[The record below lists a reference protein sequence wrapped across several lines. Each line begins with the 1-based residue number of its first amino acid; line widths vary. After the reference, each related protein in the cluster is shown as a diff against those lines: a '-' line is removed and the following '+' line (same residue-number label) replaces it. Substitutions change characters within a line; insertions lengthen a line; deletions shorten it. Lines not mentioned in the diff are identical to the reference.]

1 MEDNEAIRAA
11 LDGLSRRQGAAP
23 KSVPPLALAI
33 GWVNAG
39 GKAGPERE
47 ALVRG
52 LHGPTLAAG
61 VGEWVTPSGLG
72 ADKERALALWKA
84 AAKRA
89 LKGRGSAG
97 RTPAERVKATVWV
110 TLEAR
115 AKLDRGETV
124 TITGATLAEV
134 CDG

>member
-1 MEDNEAIRAA
+1 VI
-11 LDGLSRRQGAAP
+11 
-23 KSVPPLALAI
+23 PLALAI
-33 GWVNAG
+33 AWVHAG

-47 ALVRG
+47 ALVRS

-61 VGEWVTPSGLG
+61 VGEWVTPNGLG
-72 ADKERALALWKA
+72 ADQAAALALWKA

-97 RTPAERVKATVWV
+97 AKPAERVPATVWV
-110 TLEAR
+110 TLGMR

-124 TITGATLAEV
+124 TITGATLVEV

>member
-1 MEDNEAIRAA
+1 MT
-11 LDGLSRRQGAAP
+11 
-23 KSVPPLALAI
+23 PLALAI
-33 GWVNAG
+33 EWVNAG

-52 LHGPTLAAG
+52 LHGPSLRAG
-61 VGEWVTPSGLG
+61 VPWVTPSGHTLHK
-72 ADKERALALWKA
+72 DVALALWKA

-97 RTPAERVKATVWV
+97 AKPAPRVPRLVLVTERMAS
-110 TLEAR
+110 A
-115 AKLDRGETV
+115 LDRGETV
-124 TITGATLAEV
+124 VITGATLVEV